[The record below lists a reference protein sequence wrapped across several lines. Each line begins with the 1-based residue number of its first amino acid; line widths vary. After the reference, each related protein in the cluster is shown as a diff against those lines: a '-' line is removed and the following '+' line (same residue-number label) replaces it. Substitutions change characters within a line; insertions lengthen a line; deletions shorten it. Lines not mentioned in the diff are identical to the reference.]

1 MLKQKDMT
9 WCNAGLFKT
18 DNTIIAGGK
27 SQDDL
32 KSILSI
38 KDPSRCISQLRA
50 RKAELEKELRAF
62 EEAISVKE
70 KELREEMDV

>member
-1 MLKQKDMT
+1 MKDYYGFT
-9 WCNAGLFKT
+9 RVDHSVTG
-18 DNTIIAGGK
+18 DNTVIAGGK

-62 EEAISVKE
+62 EEAISGKE

>member
-1 MLKQKDMT
+1 MKDYYGFT
-9 WCNAGLFKT
+9 RVGHSATG
-18 DNTIIAGGK
+18 DNTVIAGGK

>member
-1 MLKQKDMT
+1 MKDYYGFT
-9 WCNAGLFKT
+9 RVSHSETGG
-18 DNTIIAGGK
+18 NTIIAGDK

-50 RKAELEKELRAF
+50 RKAALEKELKAF
-62 EEAISVKE
+62 EEAISGKE
-70 KELREEMDV
+70 KELREEMDA

>member
-1 MLKQKDMT
+1 MKDYYGFT
-9 WCNAGLFKT
+9 RVGHSATGS
-18 DNTIIAGGK
+18 NTIIAGDK
-27 SQDDL
+27 AQDDL

-38 KDPSRCISQLRA
+38 KDPSRCIAQLRA

>member
-1 MLKQKDMT
+1 MKDYYGFT
-9 WCNAGLFKT
+9 RVGHSET
-18 DNTIIAGGK
+18 GSNTIIAGDK

-50 RKAELEKELRAF
+50 RKAELEKELKAF
-62 EEAISVKE
+62 EEAISGKE
-70 KELREEMDV
+70 KELREDMDV